1 MNRNYTTTTAVP
13 RETQPVSIEALARA
27 MEAIDRLP
35 KPNQWIVIDPHG
47 RMYKGTVE
55 QMTRLLVQEH
65 PLMRTALD
73 LTRKNDG

>member
-27 MEAIDRLP
+27 MEEIDLLP

-47 RMYKGTVE
+47 RMYQGTLE
-55 QMTRLLVQEH
+55 HMTRFLLQEH

-73 LTRKNDG
+73 LKVTT

>member
-1 MNRNYTTTTAVP
+1 MGRNDTTTAATP
-13 RETQPVSIEALARA
+13 RETQPVSFEALARA
-27 MEAIDRLP
+27 MEAIDLLP

-55 QMTRLLVQEH
+55 QMTMLLVQEH

-73 LTRKNDG
+73 LTGGHDG